1 MKQLLNTLF
10 ILSEDVYVTLH
21 HENVVIKREDS
32 TLGSIPLRSLDSIL
46 CFSYKG
52 ASPALMGACCEFGVQ
67 LSFFKPTGRYLCSV
81 LGENQRNIVL
91 RKEQFTISQNLERSL
106 LYAKSFI
113 TGKIYNARWVLERT
127 KRDHELRVNIERL
140 QKASTTLQSL
150 LTSAR
155 ESESID
161 QLRGTEG
168 LAAHEYFE
176 AFDDL
181 ILRDKEHFF
190 FTQRSRRPPLDPMNA
205 LLSFTYAL
213 LQSSCASALHGV
225 GLDPYAGFMHTDR
238 PGRTSLSLDLM
249 EELRPCIADRFALT
263 LVNTGAIQN
272 KHFEKQE
279 NGSVL
284 LNEQGRKIVLT
295 TWQKKQKETI
305 THPFLQEKV
314 PWGLVPYTQSLLL
327 ARTIR
332 GDLDAYPP
340 FLWK

>member
-32 TLGSIPLRSLDSIL
+32 TLGSIPLRSLDAIL

-67 LSFFKPTGRYLCSV
+67 LSFFKPTGRYLCYV
-81 LGENQRNIVL
+81 LGEHQRNIVL
-91 RKEQFTISQNLERSL
+91 RKEQFTISQNPERSL

-113 TGKIYNARWVLERT
+113 TGKIYNAHWVLERT
-127 KRDHELRVNIERL
+127 KRDHELRVNTERL
-140 QKASTTLQSL
+140 QNASTELQSIL
-150 LTSAR
+150 LSANK
-155 ESESID
+155 STDIN
-161 QLRGTEG
+161 QLRGIEG
-168 LAAHEYFE
+168 LAAHKYFE
-176 AFDDL
+176 VFDDL

-190 FTQRSRRPPLDPMNA
+190 FTQRSRRPPLDSMNA
-205 LLSFTYAL
+205 LLSFTYVL
-213 LQSSCASALHGV
+213 LQSSCTSALHGV

-238 PGRTSLSLDLM
+238 PGRASLSLDLM

-284 LNEQGRKIVLT
+284 FNEQGRKIVLT
-295 TWQKKQKETI
+295 AWQKKQKETI

-314 PWGLVPYTQSLLL
+314 PWGLVPYTQALLL